1 MSAFFCTDI
10 PLGRLSFMTPER
22 LQLQR
27 QRECLA
33 TRTAISPF
41 SLNNYNYICK
51 TTHIKYTDMK
61 SILTVFVI
69 FLSLLNSID
78 TNSQDF
84 NLFNSS
90 NELYLFSA
98 YDEGSNAFRYNPA
111 VLGLG
116 HRLNFTVNGLMHL
129 GPYQGLNELD
139 ISINAGFL
147 GLGYRRYTDDQFL
160 STGIEF
166 VEPGN
171 QIRYTG
177 IVYYGNYNISTYSLG
192 LGAGNKAFSAG
203 LLMEILQMDAM
214 QSPVEL
220 NNSFP
225 SFRFGLGF
233 LFRPSEHLSFS
244 FVYNGDR
251 SMSLLNK
258 PTDKFTLGTAIRP
271 FKNDRLSFMADFSSY
286 RYGKNFTDFNSIKAG
301 IDLKLTG
308 GLYLNLNY
316 TRYKDYFKNE
326 FLGAGIRFDLPNG
339 SMRYNQFLNN
349 SRTEL
354 YFKDQYFPEYDL
366 YRSTGGH
373 KYSFIGSQ
381 FSLSYNIERRKSLI
395 PEKKKIV
402 EITLSGSLQDYNTE
416 DVFFGLLGKGKRSIH
431 EVIGDIDYAAAD
443 PSVKGMILKIYPLAS
458 GRFEINAAIE
468 ELTASMSR
476 FRSKNKTITVYFPQ
490 DVGPGGYYISTFADD
505 IVMPAE
511 AIFFYGLSINVF
523 NYNSFLEK
531 YGIDLQTFHAG
542 KYKLTF
548 QGLLDS
554 TTEEGK
560 EVINRVLD
568 IVYEKMLSRIVTGR
582 NLTLDDYMIEKLSQ
596 PLTGSEA
603 YRLGLVDKLGWYEDA
618 KEIAADNSRTNN
630 VVRSFNRSEWDNSW
644 GEPPQIAV
652 IGVYASITT
661 GESEPPPPV
670 SLPIPFVGGGRSTGS
685 ETVVKQL
692 EDAFANPKV
701 KAIVL
706 RVDSGGGSALGS
718 AEINAAIIR
727 LKKKYKKPFIVSMG
741 GAAASGGYY
750 VSASADKIF
759 SDELTITGSIG
770 VFTARPNLDSL
781 LKGQKIKVE
790 NFKRGENSDIG
801 SFYKELDE
809 KEIEII
815 QGIIDYY
822 YDRFTEAVAE
832 GRKMTREEAE
842 EVAQGRVWLGTD
854 AFNKKLV
861 DEIGGLYEAVQ
872 YAKNKSG
879 ISGKYKI
886 VYYSVPGG
894 NKINEI
900 MTSSVIGYFQSHL
913 IDMLGIDE
921 SNSDG
926 LEIKY

>member
-1 MSAFFCTDI
+1 
-10 PLGRLSFMTPER
+10 
-22 LQLQR
+22 
-27 QRECLA
+27 
-33 TRTAISPF
+33 
-41 SLNNYNYICK
+41 
-51 TTHIKYTDMK
+51 MK
-61 SILTVFVI
+61 AKLTILVFVVTLFSAI
-69 FLSLLNSID
+69 TIKA
-78 TNSQDF
+78 QDF
-84 NLFNSS
+84 NLFNPS

-116 HRLNFTVNGLMHL
+116 HRLNLTINAFLGNMNGRVYFDETDFTINSGSFALGIRRFGNRNRYGSSTVMHYSGGFGVGNKSFTAGISIDAIVPSDVELKTEFDWELASKYRFSFGFLYRPSSYISTALVFKTNESYISENKTATKYILGLAVRPLKSDILTLMADL
-129 GPYQGLNELD
+129 SIIPYYGNSIFKYNSIRTGLD
-139 ISINAGFL
+139 IKITKGTYLKASYTIQNTPDRNNYYFFDPVKSARVEYFTFGLRFDFPNSSITYNNPVSRMVDNYYKKENPL
-147 GLGYRRYTDDQFL
+147 K
-160 STGIEF
+160 SI
-166 VEPGN
+166 GN
-171 QIRYTG
+171 QI
-177 IVYYGNYNISTYSLG
+177 
-192 LGAGNKAFSAG
+192 
-203 LLMEILQMDAM
+203 
-214 QSPVEL
+214 
-220 NNSFP
+220 
-225 SFRFGLGF
+225 
-233 LFRPSEHLSFS
+233 
-244 FVYNGDR
+244 
-251 SMSLLNK
+251 SMS
-258 PTDKFTLGTAIRP
+258 
-271 FKNDRLSFMADFSSY
+271 
-286 RYGKNFTDFNSIKAG
+286 
-301 IDLKLTG
+301 
-308 GLYLNLNY
+308 
-316 TRYKDYFKNE
+316 
-326 FLGAGIRFDLPNG
+326 
-339 SMRYNQFLNN
+339 YNV
-349 SRTEL
+349 
-354 YFKDQYFPEYDL
+354 
-366 YRSTGGH
+366 
-373 KYSFIGSQ
+373 
-381 FSLSYNIERRKSLI
+381 ERRKSII

-431 EVIGDIDYAAAD
+431 EVIGDIDYAAVD

-458 GRFEINAAIE
+458 GRFEVNAAIE
-468 ELTASMSR
+468 ELTASMTR

-523 NYNSFLEK
+523 NYNSLLEK
-531 YGIDLQTFHAG
+531 YGVDLQTFYAG

-582 NLTLDDYMIEKLSQ
+582 NLTLDDYLLDKLSQ

-618 KEIAADNSRTNN
+618 KEIAGKNSRTNN
-630 VVRSFNRSEWDNSW
+630 VVRSFNRSEWETEWS
-644 GEPPQIAV
+644 EPPQIAV

-692 EDAFANPKV
+692 EDAFSNPKI

-750 VSASADKIF
+750 VSANADKIF

-815 QGIIDYY
+815 QGLIDYY

-832 GRKMTREEAE
+832 GRKMSREEVE
-842 EVAQGRVWLGTD
+842 QVAQGRVWLGTD

-861 DEIGGLYEAVQ
+861 DEIGGLYEAVKF
-872 YAKNKSG
+872 AKKKSG

-886 VYYSVPGG
+886 VYYAVPGG

-900 MTSSVIGYFQSHL
+900 MTASVIGYFQSHL

-921 SNSDG
+921 TNSDG

>member
-1 MSAFFCTDI
+1 
-10 PLGRLSFMTPER
+10 
-22 LQLQR
+22 
-27 QRECLA
+27 
-33 TRTAISPF
+33 
-41 SLNNYNYICK
+41 
-51 TTHIKYTDMK
+51 MK
-61 SILTVFVI
+61 AKLTLLVFVI
-69 FLSLLNSID
+69 TLFSVLSIKA
-78 TNSQDF
+78 QDF
-84 NLFNSS
+84 NLFNPS

-116 HRLNFTVNGLMHL
+116 HRLNMTVNALNH
-129 GPYQGLNELD
+129 QADFDGLNELD
-139 ISINAGFL
+139 LSINAGFL
-147 GLGYRRYTDDQFL
+147 GLAIRRYTGDKDFYSNYDLDQFGNL
-160 STGIEF
+160 IEYTGFSHI
-166 VEPGN
+166 
-171 QIRYTG
+171 QRYT
-177 IVYYGNYNISTYSLG
+177 VSSYSIG
-192 LGAGNKAFSAG
+192 FGFGNKTISAG
-203 LLMEILQMDAM
+203 LLFEFLHRSGFV
-214 QSPVEL
+214 SPADV
-220 NNSFP
+220 NSGFP
-225 SFRFGLGF
+225 SFRNGLG
-233 LFRPSEHLSFS
+233 LLYRPNSHLSFS
-244 FVYNGDR
+244 FTYNSDDA
-251 SMSLLNK
+251 MSVMHHT
-258 PTDKFTLGTAIRP
+258 TDKYTIGTAIRP
-271 FKNDRLSFMADFSSY
+271 FENDRLTLMGDFSAF
-286 RYGKNFTDFNSIKAG
+286 RYGSDFFGNNKIKAG
-301 IDLKLTG
+301 AELKLTN
-308 GLYLNLNY
+308 GLYLNINY
-316 TRYKDYFKNE
+316 TRNNESIRNE
-326 FLGAGIRFDLPNG
+326 FLGGGIRIDFPNG
-339 SMRYNQFLNN
+339 SFRYNHVMNN
-349 SRTEL
+349 SRSNMI
-354 YFKDQYFPEYDL
+354 YYDSFMPR
-366 YRSTGGH
+366 YSVFTNSGGH

-381 FSLSYNIERRKSLI
+381 FSLSYNVERRKSII

-416 DVFFGLLGKGKRSIH
+416 DVFFGLLGSGKRSIH

-458 GRFEINAAIE
+458 GRFEITAAIE

-476 FRSKNKTITVYFPQ
+476 FRAKNKTITVYFPQ

-505 IVMPAE
+505 VVMPAE
-511 AIFFYGLSINVF
+511 AIFFYGLSVNVF

-531 YGIDLQTFHAG
+531 YGIDLQTFYAG

-560 EVINRVLD
+560 EVISRVLD

-582 NLTLDDYMIEKLSQ
+582 NLTLDDYLLDKLSQ

-603 YRLGLVDKLGWYEDA
+603 YRLGLVDKLGWYDDA
-618 KEIAADNSRTNN
+618 KEIAGKNSRTNN
-630 VVRSFNRSEWDNSW
+630 IVRSFNRSEWETGW

-661 GESEPPPPV
+661 GESQPPPPL

-692 EDAFANPKV
+692 EEAFSNPKV

-718 AEINAAIIR
+718 AEINSAIIR

-750 VSASADKIF
+750 VSVSADKIF

-781 LKGQKIKVE
+781 LRGQKIKVE

-809 KEIEII
+809 KEVEII

-832 GRKMTREEAE
+832 GRKMSKEEAE
-842 EVAQGRVWLGTD
+842 QVAQGRVWLGTD

-872 YAKNKSG
+872 YAKKRSK

-913 IDMLGIDE
+913 IDMLGMDE
-921 SNSDG
+921 TNGDG

>member
-1 MSAFFCTDI
+1 MKAKLTILVFICTIFSALT
-10 PLGRLSFMTPER
+10 
-22 LQLQR
+22 
-27 QRECLA
+27 
-33 TRTAISPF
+33 
-41 SLNNYNYICK
+41 
-51 TTHIKYTDMK
+51 IKA
-61 SILTVFVI
+61 
-69 FLSLLNSID
+69 
-78 TNSQDF
+78 QDF
-84 NLFNSS
+84 NLFNPS

-116 HRLNFTVNGLMHL
+116 HRLNMTVNVFLENFRNNVYWNETDFTVNSGSFAVGIRGFMDRSNFSQLSVMH
-129 GPYQGLNELD
+129 Y
-139 ISINAGFL
+139 
-147 GLGYRRYTDDQFL
+147 
-160 STGIEF
+160 
-166 VEPGN
+166 
-171 QIRYTG
+171 
-177 IVYYGNYNISTYSLG
+177 
-192 LGAGNKAFSAG
+192 SAG
-203 LLMEILQMDAM
+203 LGFGNKSFAAGLSFDAYVPSDERPKSEFTRDIL
-214 QSPVEL
+214 
-220 NNSFP
+220 NKY
-225 SFRFGLGF
+225 RFTLGM
-233 LFRPSEHLSFS
+233 LFRPNSNISAALTF
-244 FVYNGDR
+244 R
-251 SMSLLNK
+251 SNESYLADNSMANKYLLGLAVRPLKN
-258 PTDKFTLGTAIRP
+258 DLFTL
-271 FKNDRLSFMADFSSY
+271 MADFSIIPYY
-286 RYGKNFTDFNSIKAG
+286 RSPLFKYNSIKTGLDIKLAAG
-301 IDLKLTG
+301 TYLKASYTLLNVPSRSSFFFGNDPG
-308 GLYLNLNY
+308 GSVKQNMFSL
-316 TRYKDYFKNE
+316 
-326 FLGAGIRFDLPNG
+326 GIRFDLPNG
-339 SMRYNQFLNN
+339 SLMYNNPV
-349 SRTEL
+349 SRM
-354 YFKDQYFPEYDL
+354 KDQYYDQNNPL
-366 YRSTGGH
+366 RS
-373 KYSFIGSQ
+373 IGNQISI
-381 FSLSYNIERRKSLI
+381 SYNVERRKSII

-431 EVIGDIDYAAAD
+431 EVIGDIDYASVD
-443 PSVKGMILKIYPLAS
+443 PSVKGMILKIYPLSS
-458 GRFEINAAIE
+458 GRFEVNAAIE
-468 ELTASMSR
+468 ELTASMTR

-523 NYNSFLEK
+523 NYNSLLEK
-531 YGIDLQTFHAG
+531 YGVDLQTFYAG

-582 NLTLDDYMIEKLSQ
+582 NLTLDDYLLDKLSQ

-603 YRLGLVDKLGWYEDA
+603 YRLGLVDKLGWFEDA
-618 KEIAADNSRTNN
+618 KEIAGKNSRTNN
-630 VVRSFNRSEWDNSW
+630 VVRSFNRSEWETGW

-692 EDAFANPKV
+692 EDAFSNPKI

-750 VSASADKIF
+750 VSANADKIF

-822 YDRFTEAVAE
+822 YDRFTEAVSD
-832 GRKMTREEAE
+832 GRKMTREEVE
-842 EVAQGRVWLGTD
+842 QVAQGRVWLGTD

-861 DEIGGLYEAVQ
+861 DEIGGLYEAVKF
-872 YAKNKSG
+872 AKKKSG

-886 VYYSVPGG
+886 VYYAVPGG

-900 MTSSVIGYFQSHL
+900 ITSSVLGYFQSHL

-921 SNSDG
+921 TNSDG

>member
-1 MSAFFCTDI
+1 
-10 PLGRLSFMTPER
+10 
-22 LQLQR
+22 
-27 QRECLA
+27 
-33 TRTAISPF
+33 
-41 SLNNYNYICK
+41 
-51 TTHIKYTDMK
+51 MK
-61 SILTVFVI
+61 AKLTLLVFVI
-69 FLSLLNSID
+69 TLFSVLSIKA
-78 TNSQDF
+78 QDF
-84 NLFNSS
+84 NLFNPS

-116 HRLNFTVNGLMHL
+116 HRLNMTVSGLMHL
-129 GPYQGLNELD
+129 GSFQGLNELD
-139 ISINAGFL
+139 ISVNAGFL
-147 GLGYRRYTDDQFL
+147 GLGYRRYTDDQYV
-160 STGIEF
+160 STAVEF
-166 VEPGN
+166 NSQNTP
-171 QIRYTG
+171 ILYTG
-177 IVYYGNYNISTYSLG
+177 IVNFGNYNISTYSLG
-192 LGAGNKAFSAG
+192 FGAGNRAISTG
-203 LLMEILQMDAM
+203 LLLEFLQMDAS
-214 QSPVEL
+214 QSPSEI

-225 SFRFGLGF
+225 SFRLGLGF
-233 LFRPSEHLSFS
+233 LFRPSQFLSFS
-244 FVYNGDR
+244 FVYKGDR
-251 SMSLLNK
+251 AMSILNR

-271 FKNDRLSFMADFSSY
+271 LKNDRLSIMADFSSY
-286 RYGKNFTDFNSIKAG
+286 RYGKNFFDYNSIKAG
-301 IDLKLTG
+301 LDLKLTN
-308 GLYLNLNY
+308 GLFLNVNY
-316 TRYKDYFKNE
+316 TRNNDLVKNE
-326 FLGAGIRFDLPNG
+326 FLGAGFRFDLPNG
-339 SMRYNQFLNN
+339 SIRYNQFLNN
-349 SRTEL
+349 SRTQL
-354 YFKDQYFPEYDL
+354 YLKDDYFPEYDL

-381 FSLSYNIERRKSLI
+381 FSLSYNVERRKSII

-416 DVFFGLLGKGKRSIH
+416 DVFFGLLGSGKRSIH

-458 GRFEINAAIE
+458 GRFEITAAIE

-476 FRSKNKTITVYFPQ
+476 FRAKNKTITVYFPQ

-505 IVMPAE
+505 VVMPAE
-511 AIFFYGLSINVF
+511 AIFYYGLSVNVF

-531 YGIDLQTFHAG
+531 YGIDLQTFYAG

-582 NLTLDDYMIEKLSQ
+582 NLTLDDYLLDKLSQ

-603 YRLGLVDKLGWYEDA
+603 YRLGLVDKLGWYDDA
-618 KEIAADNSRTNN
+618 KEIAGKNSRTNN
-630 VVRSFNRSEWDNSW
+630 IVRSFNRSEWETGW

-661 GESEPPPPV
+661 GESQPPPPL

-692 EDAFANPKV
+692 EEAFSNPKV

-718 AEINAAIIR
+718 AEINSAIIR

-750 VSASADKIF
+750 VSVSADKIF

-781 LKGQKIKVE
+781 LRGQKIKVE

-809 KEIEII
+809 KEVEII

-832 GRKMTREEAE
+832 GRKMSKEEAE
-842 EVAQGRVWLGTD
+842 QVAQGRVWLGTD

-872 YAKNKSG
+872 YAKKRSK

-900 MTSSVIGYFQSHL
+900 MTSSVIGYFHSHL

-921 SNSDG
+921 TNSDG

>member
-1 MSAFFCTDI
+1 
-10 PLGRLSFMTPER
+10 
-22 LQLQR
+22 
-27 QRECLA
+27 
-33 TRTAISPF
+33 
-41 SLNNYNYICK
+41 
-51 TTHIKYTDMK
+51 MK

-78 TNSQDF
+78 INSQDF
-84 NLFNSS
+84 NLFNPS

-116 HRLNFTVNGLMHL
+116 HRLNFTINALNH
-129 GPYQGLNELD
+129 QASFNGLNELD

-147 GLGYRRYTDDQFL
+147 GLAFRRYTDNKDFTTNYDSDLFGNLIEYSGFGRL
-160 STGIEF
+160 S
-166 VEPGN
+166 
-171 QIRYTG
+171 RYT
-177 IVYYGNYNISTYSLG
+177 ISTYSMG
-192 LGAGNKAFSAG
+192 FGFGNKSLSAG
-203 LLMEILQMDAM
+203 ILLEFLHRSGFV
-214 QSPVEL
+214 SPANV
-220 NNSFP
+220 NSGFP
-225 SFRFGLGF
+225 SFRGGLGI
-233 LFRPSEHLSFS
+233 LYRPNPHLSFS
-244 FVYNGDR
+244 FVYNSDDA
-251 SMSLLNK
+251 MTIMHHT
-258 PTDKFTLGTAIRP
+258 TDKFTLGTAIRP
-271 FKNDRLSFMADFSSY
+271 LKNDRLTLMTDFSAF
-286 RYGKNFTDFNSIKAG
+286 RYGSNFTKYNKLKAG
-301 IDLKLTG
+301 AELKIAD
-308 GLYLNLNY
+308 GLYLNVNY
-316 TRYKDYFKNE
+316 TRNREEIRNE
-326 FLGAGIRFDLPNG
+326 FIGGGIRVDFPNG
-339 SMRYNQFLNN
+339 SFRYNHIFNN
-349 SRTEL
+349 SREKL
-354 YFKDQYFPEYDL
+354 IYYDNLFPEYSV
-366 YRSTGGH
+366 YNNSVGNNF
-373 KYSFIGSQ
+373 SFIGSQ

-443 PSVKGMILKIYPLAS
+443 PSVKGMILKMYPLAS

-781 LKGQKIKVE
+781 LKGQNIKVE

-861 DEIGGLYEAVQ
+861 DEIGGLYEAVK

>member
-1 MSAFFCTDI
+1 MKAKLTILVFICTIFSAIT
-10 PLGRLSFMTPER
+10 
-22 LQLQR
+22 
-27 QRECLA
+27 
-33 TRTAISPF
+33 
-41 SLNNYNYICK
+41 
-51 TTHIKYTDMK
+51 IKA
-61 SILTVFVI
+61 
-69 FLSLLNSID
+69 
-78 TNSQDF
+78 QDF
-84 NLFNSS
+84 NLFNPS

-116 HRLNFTVNGLMHL
+116 HRLNMNVSGLMHL
-129 GPYQGLNELD
+129 GSFQGLNELD
-139 ISINAGFL
+139 LSINAGFL
-147 GLGYRRYTDDQFL
+147 GLGYRRYTDDQFV
-160 STGIEF
+160 STAVEF
-166 VEPGN
+166 NSQTTP
-171 QIRYTG
+171 ITYTG
-177 IVYYGNYNISTYSLG
+177 IVNLGNYNISTYSLG
-192 LGAGNKAFSAG
+192 FGAGNRAISAG
-203 LLMEILQMDAM
+203 LLLEFLQMDAS
-214 QSPVEL
+214 QSPSEL

-225 SFRFGLGF
+225 SFRLGLGF
-233 LFRPSEHLSFS
+233 LFRPSQFLSFS
-244 FVYNGDR
+244 FVYKGDR
-251 SMSLLNK
+251 AMSIMNR
-258 PTDKFTLGTAIRP
+258 PTDKFALGTAIRP
-271 FKNDRLSFMADFSSY
+271 LKNDRLSIMADFSSY
-286 RYGKNFTDFNSIKAG
+286 RYGKNFFDYNSIKAG
-301 IDLKLTG
+301 LDLKLTN
-308 GLYLNLNY
+308 GLFLNVNY
-316 TRYKDYFKNE
+316 TRNNDITKNE

-339 SMRYNQFLNN
+339 SIRYNQFFNN
-349 SRTEL
+349 SRTQL
-354 YFKDQYFPEYDL
+354 YLKDDYFPAYDL

-381 FSLSYNIERRKSLI
+381 FSLSYNVERRKSII

-431 EVIGDIDYAAAD
+431 EVIGDIDYAAVD
-443 PSVKGMILKIYPLAS
+443 PSVKGMILKIYPLSS
-458 GRFEINAAIE
+458 GRFEVNAAIE

-505 IVMPAE
+505 IIMPAE

-523 NYNSFLEK
+523 NYNSLLEK
-531 YGIDLQTFHAG
+531 YGVDLQTFYAG

-582 NLTLDDYMIEKLSQ
+582 NLTLDDYLLDKLSQ

-618 KEIAADNSRTNN
+618 KEIAGKNSRTNN
-630 VVRSFNRSEWDNSW
+630 VVRSFNRSEWETEWS
-644 GEPPQIAV
+644 EPPQIAV

-692 EDAFANPKV
+692 EDAFSNPKI

-750 VSASADKIF
+750 VSANADKIF

-832 GRKMTREEAE
+832 GRKMSREEVE
-842 EVAQGRVWLGTD
+842 QVAQGRVWLGTD

-861 DEIGGLYEAVQ
+861 DEIGGLYEAVKF
-872 YAKNKSG
+872 AKKKSG
-879 ISGKYKI
+879 ISGRYKI
-886 VYYSVPGG
+886 VYYAVPGG

-900 MTSSVIGYFQSHL
+900 MTASVLGYFQSHL

-921 SNSDG
+921 TNSDG